1 MIIIIRRFVL
11 KVYRSRIFNYENY
24 SCLLYP
30 MRTGWR
36 GDSRMKRGNSK
47 ESSASRL
54 APGKRYYAN
63 DIKDTYPC
71 LYTVVLPVIRVED
84 RDEANFQ
91 RRINAISRPPPRGEK
106 KETDILFLF
115 SRQVAW
121 TTRPEENF
129 WVNRKT
135 RTPVTIP
142 YRTCNFGERVF
153 NAGENFQSWRKA
165 SITAKLGGK
174 IPCRSSR
181 IPPRAK
187 INRRRFTVSK
197 RYFFL
202 SAQFRRRTASRIN
215 WNNICWGFS

>member
-1 MIIIIRRFVL
+1 MG
-11 KVYRSRIFNYENY
+11 S
-24 SCLLYP
+24 
-30 MRTGWR
+30 GWR

-54 APGKRYYAN
+54 ASGKRYYAN

-84 RDEANFQ
+84 RVEANFQ
-91 RRINAISRPPPRGEK
+91 RRINAISRPPRGEK
-106 KETDILFLF
+106 KETDIPLPF

-121 TTRPEENF
+121 TTRTEENF

-135 RTPVTIP
+135 RTIP

-153 NAGENFQSWRKA
+153 NVGENFQSWRKA
-165 SITAKLGGK
+165 SITAKVGGK

-181 IPPRAK
+181 IPK

-202 SAQFRRRTASRIN
+202 SAQFRRRTASRTN
-215 WNNICWGFS
+215 WNNICRGFS